1 MLNETFCVIFKHRG
15 IGTSELNLFPSKS
28 RAKLKRHDEAPKN
41 PIPPTISLFDI
52 TEKEISCALEIHMC
66 DLGCNPLFENVAPL
80 EKRTDQGHG
89 HRHFPTMI
97 PHVIFRTTRK
107 QYQIW
112 RNSAA
117 QNEEDTLLKF

>member
-1 MLNETFCVIFKHRG
+1 
-15 IGTSELNLFPSKS
+15 
-28 RAKLKRHDEAPKN
+28 
-41 PIPPTISLFDI
+41 
-52 TEKEISCALEIHMC
+52 MC

-117 QNEEDTLLKF
+117 QNEEDTKFEKVCQTLQMQLRT